1 MIEKNRE
8 ILKISLFW
16 IRNFIKAWVLSYLQI
31 PLITSFYFSMYG
43 FSNYCLFILHHS
55 SLLMKVS
62 TINTGFFK
70 LDGGAMFGVVPK
82 RLWEKLNPPD
92 ENNLCT
98 WSMRCLLIETN
109 DRKILVDTG
118 LGDKQD
124 ARFRSHFEPFG
135 TDSLLQSLEKQGLN
149 ATDITDVFLTHLH
162 FDHCG
167 GAISKN
173 TQGILFPTF
182 QNATYWS
189 NQLHW
194 DWAMSPNTREQASFL
209 KENFEPLKEWGL
221 LKFVE
226 LDGQEIFSGVKV
238 HFQYGHTEAMMALE
252 IKMGDKTLFYCA
264 DTMPSLW
271 HVNMPYV
278 MAYDVRPLETLKE
291 KAAILEQAI
300 TEGWYLIFEHDPLT
314 ECATVKK
321 TEAGRIVVDKKY
333 LLNEI

>member
-1 MIEKNRE
+1 
-8 ILKISLFW
+8 
-16 IRNFIKAWVLSYLQI
+16 
-31 PLITSFYFSMYG
+31 
-43 FSNYCLFILHHS
+43 
-55 SLLMKVS
+55 MKVS

-98 WSMRCLLIETN
+98 WSMRCLLIETD

-118 LGDKQD
+118 LSDKQD

-135 TDSLLQSLEKQGLN
+135 TDNLLQSLEKQGLK
-149 ATDITDVFLTHLH
+149 ASDITDVFLTHLH

-167 GAISKN
+167 GAIGKN
-173 TQGILFPTF
+173 TDGTSGDHLEGGLFPIF
-182 QNATYWS
+182 PNAMYWS
-189 NQLHW
+189 NQKHW
-194 DWAMSPNTREQASFL
+194 DWAMSPNPREQASFL
-209 KENFEPLKEWGL
+209 KENFESLQTWGI

-226 LDGQEIFSGVKV
+226 HEGQEVFKGVKV

-252 IKMGDKTLFYCA
+252 IKMNDKTLFYCA
-264 DTMPSLW
+264 DTMPSSW

-291 KAAILEQAI
+291 KAAILERAI

-321 TEAGRIVVDKKY
+321 NESGRIVLDKKY
-333 LLNEI
+333 LLDDIN